1 MEVLHRDGKL
11 FLLRIGGAGVA
22 TRWNELS
29 GTFYRILFEADQHL
43 VLTGAKSSEGRF
55 HHSGLPALYLS
66 PRADWAAKAIDTYR
80 RPGDPRRLA
89 VPLHVEQAKIV
100 DLRNADHCANLS
112 IQRLDAAIPWR
123 PQRQRGQR
131 ADSWRP
137 ADIVRSSDA
146 DGMIYTARSA
156 PDRWHLV
163 LFRWNVLGGPEI
175 TVAGPTIAV
184 ADMD

>member
-1 MEVLHRDGKL
+1 M
-11 FLLRIGGAGVA
+11 LRIGGAGVA

-43 VLTGAKSSEGRF
+43 VLTGAKSPEGRF

-66 PRADWAAKAIDTYR
+66 PRADWAALAIDTYR

-112 IQRLDAAIPWR
+112 IQRLDAAVPWR